1 MFNNLAFKI
10 SKKKMLD
17 MINLDKLLKLRS
29 ILNEI
34 ISITRDAEFNNSDQL
49 PVKIYQLL
57 DMLVHMQSLNISVRI
72 ELIEKFISIRPDL
85 SHKTK
90 NQLKKGADIVVLYD
104 RRKVNPD
111 RRKLHTYL
119 ANDQRIGIV
128 DRRNSTKNKRA
139 EIRSH

>member
-1 MFNNLAFKI
+1 
-10 SKKKMLD
+10 

-34 ISITRDAEFNNSDQL
+34 ISITRDVEFNNSDQL
-49 PVKIYQLL
+49 SVKIFQLL
-57 DMLVHMQSLNISVRI
+57 DMLVHMQSLNISIRT

-85 SHKTK
+85 LHKIK
-90 NQLKKGADIVVLYD
+90 NQIKKSADIIILYD
-104 RRKVNPD
+104 RRKINLD

-128 DRRNSTKNKRA
+128 DRRNRTKNKRA